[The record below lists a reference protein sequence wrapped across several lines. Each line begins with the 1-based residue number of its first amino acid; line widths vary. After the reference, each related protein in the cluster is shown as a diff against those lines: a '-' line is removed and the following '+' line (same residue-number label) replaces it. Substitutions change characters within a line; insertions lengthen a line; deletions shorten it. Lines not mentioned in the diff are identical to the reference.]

1 MGKFT
6 LRLGRSIGFCQ
17 ESFYELLQETKDL
30 GYDTFDFDIAGAW
43 PNEEKENA
51 HYAHL
56 EWGMEYVK
64 KVGLPV
70 NGIHVSFGGRWDYSD
85 TNEENRRKVV
95 ENTKKIF
102 ARTATLNPYCYIL
115 HGSFEP
121 IDDKDRAAKLA
132 ALVQSVKELA
142 SSTPAYI
149 CLEVLP
155 RTCLL
160 NTAKETLEVME
171 KVNIDNVR
179 VCVDVNHF
187 LQEKSEDGLR
197 ALGKWVKTLHIS
209 DHDYENERHWLPG
222 EGKIDWMKL
231 IGVLEEIGYEGVFNY
246 ECSRYTPVQMKE
258 NFERLFARYNAEKE

>member
-1 MGKFT
+1 MEKFT

-17 ESFYELLQETKDL
+17 DDGFYRLLQECKDL

-51 HYAHL
+51 HYSHL

-70 NGIHVSFGGRWDYSD
+70 NGVHISFGTRWDYSD

-95 ENTKKIF
+95 ENTKAIF
-102 ARTATLNPYCYIL
+102 ARTAAVNPYCYIL

-121 IDDKDRAAKLA
+121 IDDKDRAAKLQ
-132 ALVQSVKELA
+132 ALKQSMREIA
-142 SSTPAYI
+142 DATSAYI
-149 CLEVLP
+149 CLEILP

-160 NTAKETLEVME
+160 NTAKEMIEVIE
-171 KVNIDNVR
+171 DIAIDNVR

-187 LQEKSEDGLR
+187 LQEKSEDGLL
-197 ALGKWVKTLHIS
+197 ALGKYVKTLHIS
-209 DHDYENERHWLPG
+209 DHDYINERHWLPG

-231 IGVLEEIGYEGVFNY
+231 IGALEKIGYSGMFHYESKGTHEEVKQNY
-246 ECSRYTPVQMKE
+246 LE
-258 NFERLFARYNAEKE
+258 LFARYNAK